1 MHCFSVF
8 AAAVIEVSCVLAS
21 MSVEVSHNY
30 HIRADLWLSSCS
42 VCFMK

>member
-8 AAAVIEVSCVLAS
+8 AAVVVEVSCPLVS
-21 MSVEVSHNY
+21 VSVEVSHNY